1 MKMIDN
7 VIYKITGIPQNYQHL
22 VDILKTEGTTNDI
35 DLIPH
40 SKFQCDGA
48 TSECWYDNYVTAKCG
63 NVSTSVSVGNQTY
76 TPGRIL
82 FNSKMRAR
90 VIVLDKTIG
99 LSDKLKEDGFSVTI
113 NQQPSDVAKEAM
125 SFEEIKP
132 PELKEILNQYFPN

>member
-1 MKMIDN
+1 
-7 VIYKITGIPQNYQHL
+7 
-22 VDILKTEGTTNDI
+22 
-35 DLIPH
+35 
-40 SKFQCDGA
+40 
-48 TSECWYDNYVTAKCG
+48 
-63 NVSTSVSVGNQTY
+63 
-76 TPGRIL
+76 
-82 FNSKMRAR
+82 MRAR